1 MRTLG
6 TILVG
11 ISSLVSMC
19 LVGCG
24 MSARDYYQKGVRE
37 MNVYDC
43 ASDSSFKQAAA
54 MEFED
59 EGNWYPVYM
68 MSAGLSRIYCGNYEG
83 ALKAFQTIDQFVVR
97 KSEQGA
103 GTKAAEFLKTSS
115 KRTYELTDREETL
128 LHFYMG
134 LASYELG
141 RYDDALVELK
151 KVDYIAEGTYSRL
164 PLASLM
170 RGMIYLK
177 LGESDNALVAFR
189 KVIEVNPKLPA
200 GYTLA
205 ILASQGAS
213 TKNYLKKALLDSCG
227 IQFVEPKPEE
237 KTVLVVVEMTH
248 WNNDEY
254 VYRTQYDER
263 NSRAFVLDAVDPD
276 FDFSKFTAKVVKDVA
291 SSLARDAASR
301 ATFGLSGLFFG
312 GGGSDERS
320 WATLP
325 SMYLA
330 DVVILS
336 KSQVAASVLRND
348 EGKIKGSRNFVI
360 ADEVD
365 IVPVRF

>member
-1 MRTLG
+1 
-6 TILVG
+6 
-11 ISSLVSMC
+11 
-19 LVGCG
+19 
-24 MSARDYYQKGVRE
+24 
-37 MNVYDC
+37 
-43 ASDSSFKQAAA
+43 
-54 MEFED
+54 
-59 EGNWYPVYM
+59 
-68 MSAGLSRIYCGNYEG
+68 
-83 ALKAFQTIDQFVVR
+83 
-97 KSEQGA
+97 
-103 GTKAAEFLKTSS
+103 
-115 KRTYELTDREETL
+115 
-128 LHFYMG
+128 
-134 LASYELG
+134 
-141 RYDDALVELK
+141 
-151 KVDYIAEGTYSRL
+151 
-164 PLASLM
+164 
-170 RGMIYLK
+170 
-177 LGESDNALVAFR
+177 
-189 KVIEVNPKLPA
+189 
-200 GYTLA
+200 
-205 ILASQGAS
+205 
-213 TKNYLKKALLDSCG
+213 
-227 IQFVEPKPEE
+227 
-237 KTVLVVVEMTH
+237 MTH